1 MKKKEHLYEEAET
14 YQKIKLGKSPKG
26 ERECCGVF
34 HIEMKK
40 VHENTSL

>member
-26 ERECCGVF
+26 ERMLRS
-34 HIEMKK
+34 I
-40 VHENTSL
+40 SY